1 MEGHYISFTHS
12 NNSERETVLLKVFP
26 SELRRQYVP
35 TPGQGTQNISGIEC
49 TIMRMEYTNSDC
61 IVRIGCRD
69 GVPVLFDA
77 VLVILKTLHP
87 LEDIEATFQPANVKL
102 GGSCI
107 ADVSDVNE
115 WKKLVYF
122 FFPNIQTTNS
132 MTSLNFPH
140 VSCQRIIAEH

>member
-1 MEGHYISFTHS
+1 MPMNPNTSYY
-12 NNSERETVLLKVFP
+12 VFIP
-26 SELRRQYVP
+26 QSYVASTSQWQPKRQKTFGKYEV
-35 TPGQGTQNISGIEC
+35 NV
-49 TIMRMEYTNSDC
+49 MKMEYSTSDC
-61 IVRIGCRD
+61 IVRLGCCK
-69 GVPVLFDA
+69 GVPVLIDA

-122 FFPNIQTTNS
+122 FFPNILTTNS

-140 VSCQRIIAEH
+140 VSRRRNFTEH